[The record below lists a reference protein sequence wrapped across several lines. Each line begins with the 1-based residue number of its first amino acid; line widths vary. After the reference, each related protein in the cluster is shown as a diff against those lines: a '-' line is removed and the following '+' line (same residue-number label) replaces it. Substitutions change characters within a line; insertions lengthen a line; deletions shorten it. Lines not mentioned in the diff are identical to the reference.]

1 MVSQPENELA
11 PVSPTRAERALGQIA
26 VVGLFL
32 MAALITLNVISR
44 WIGRAIIPDDIQLV
58 KELMVVVILLPLGVV
73 TATRNHISV
82 DLFTEWMAKRGRHRL
97 GVLEQLVGI
106 VFVSLV
112 SYAAY
117 RDSLGA
123 WESQDYYSGVLN
135 IPMWLGHFVFL
146 FGMAVFLIRLLVM
159 FLIDLRRSF

>member
-1 MVSQPENELA
+1 MSQPENELA

-58 KELMVVVILLPLGVV
+58 KELMGVV

-117 RDSLGA
+117 RDALGA